1 MSDARNPARER
12 KERRSLVRRWGEL
25 GIALLEMT
33 QTGLSVSH
41 RWLLLGEAVKR
52 AQSPD

>member
-1 MSDARNPARER
+1 MSDARNPVRER

-33 QTGLSVSH
+33 QTGLSAS
-41 RWLLLGEAVKR
+41 RGRLLLREAVKC
-52 AQSPD
+52 SEPPD